1 MEDPRLM
8 LEISELTLRSL
19 SGSLD
24 ESGLRHLEELLEN
37 HPIAVEYYQE
47 LVLTYVGL
55 KSAEGISSLQEI
67 NSGLLDADFWQAMRQ
82 EEETAPVIEIP
93 EEKPQRELI
102 QKVVYPPRE
111 KREMTKFQKIT
122 FAACAAMLL
131 FLVYLR
137 YAPPMPYSMEVA
149 TLVDQMD
156 VQWGV
161 SGVRFEDGRR
171 LSANDHTFDLKKG
184 FLSIAY
190 DQGVEVVVE
199 GPAMFT
205 IERSG
210 VFLDYGRIY
219 SRVSETGTGFTVNTP
234 TARFVDMGTE
244 FGVQANIDGSCE
256 LHVTRGRVQLFA
268 GANGQSKITQMVTEN
283 EAVQYS
289 NKSGRVEAIQVDRK
303 AFVRRFNSQNK
314 VVWRGTPISLAS
326 IIAGGNGADML
337 NGVAGI
343 DPATGQRVSGYR
355 KLKQKTTGKFA
366 PAADNPWV
374 DGVFIP
380 DGGVGENIISSA
392 DHIFL
397 DCPDTWGDGTNS
409 TGTTT
414 HDILAFC
421 NFKQSEIGLSEN
433 QLPIFDGILKG
444 TAETPAVLMHSNV
457 GITFDLEAIRS
468 VFPDA
473 AINQFAS
480 SFGLPNK
487 GFMKGA
493 KADVWILIDGQTR
506 FVHRDLVQDDGA
518 LTMAVDIAS
527 QDRYLT
533 IAVTD
538 AAPQTAGV
546 KKGFTF
552 DMDFVYLLSPQLRI
566 ADTLGSP

>member
-37 HPIAVEYYQE
+37 HPIAVDYYQE

-82 EEETAPVIEIP
+82 EEETAPVIGIP
-93 EEKPQRELI
+93 EEK
-102 QKVVYPPRE
+102 
-111 KREMTKFQKIT
+111 MTKFQKIT

-234 TARFVDMGTE
+234 TSRFVDMGTE

-268 GANGQSKITQMVTEN
+268 GAMKMRPFNI
-283 EAVQYS
+283 
-289 NKSGRVEAIQVDRK
+289 AIK
-303 AFVRRFNSQNK
+303 A
-314 VVWRGTPISLAS
+314 
-326 IIAGGNGADML
+326 AG
-337 NGVAGI
+337 
-343 DPATGQRVSGYR
+343 
-355 KLKQKTTGKFA
+355 
-366 PAADNPWV
+366 
-374 DGVFIP
+374 
-380 DGGVGENIISSA
+380 
-392 DHIFL
+392 
-397 DCPDTWGDGTNS
+397 
-409 TGTTT
+409 
-414 HDILAFC
+414 
-421 NFKQSEIGLSEN
+421 
-433 QLPIFDGILKG
+433 
-444 TAETPAVLMHSNV
+444 
-457 GITFDLEAIRS
+457 
-468 VFPDA
+468 
-473 AINQFAS
+473 
-480 SFGLPNK
+480 
-487 GFMKGA
+487 
-493 KADVWILIDGQTR
+493 
-506 FVHRDLVQDDGA
+506 
-518 LTMAVDIAS
+518 
-527 QDRYLT
+527 
-533 IAVTD
+533 
-538 AAPQTAGV
+538 
-546 KKGFTF
+546 
-552 DMDFVYLLSPQLRI
+552 
-566 ADTLGSP
+566 

>member
-1 MEDPRLM
+1 MISTEKEKSLYRTLLLRSIDNQ
-8 LEISELTLRSL
+8 ISEIEVQQINSLLADYPDLQEYHIQCMQLQVALQESRSL
-19 SGSLD
+19 SAFDLKD
-24 ESGLRHLEELLEN
+24 VPAVQDQLLKQMAAYEK
-37 HPIAVEYYQE
+37 IAP
-47 LVLTYVGL
+47 
-55 KSAEGISSLQEI
+55 EI
-67 NSGLLDADFWQAMRQ
+67 
-82 EEETAPVIEIP
+82 EIIKEETP
-93 EEKPQRELI
+93 RELI

-111 KREMTKFQKIT
+111 NRKMTKFQKLV
-122 FAACAAMLL
+122 FAACAAIIL
-131 FLVYLR
+131 FIVYLN
-137 YAPPMPYSMEVA
+137 YAPRMSYNMEVA
-149 TLVDQMD
+149 TLVDQMN
-156 VQWGV
+156 VQWGDSAV
-161 SGVRFEDGRR
+161 DFEDGRR

-190 DQGVEVVVE
+190 DHGVELVVE

-219 SRVSETGTGFTVNTP
+219 NRVSETGTGFTVNTP

-244 FGVQANIDGSCE
+244 FGVQADIDGSCE
-256 LHVTRGRVQLFA
+256 LHVTKGKVQLFA
-268 GANGQSKITQMVTEN
+268 GANGRSKITQMVTEN
-283 EAVQYS
+283 EAVQYN
-289 NKSGRVEAIQVDRK
+289 NKSGRVEAIQIDRE
-303 AFVRRFNSQNK
+303 AFARRINSQNK
-314 VVWRGTPISLAS
+314 VVWRDTPISLAS
-326 IIAGGNGADML
+326 IIAGGNGTDML

-355 KLKQKTTGKFA
+355 SLKQKTTGKFA
-366 PAADNPWV
+366 PAADTPLV

-392 DHIFL
+392 GHIFR
-397 DCPDTWGDGTNS
+397 DCPDTWGSGTNS
-409 TGTTT
+409 TGVSTQ
-414 HDILAFC
+414 DILAFC
-421 NFKQSEIGLSEN
+421 NFNQSEIGLSEN

-473 AINQFAS
+473 AINQFVS

-546 KKGFTF
+546 KRGFTF
-552 DMDFVYLLSPQLRI
+552 DMDYVYLLSPQLRR
-566 ADTLGSP
+566 